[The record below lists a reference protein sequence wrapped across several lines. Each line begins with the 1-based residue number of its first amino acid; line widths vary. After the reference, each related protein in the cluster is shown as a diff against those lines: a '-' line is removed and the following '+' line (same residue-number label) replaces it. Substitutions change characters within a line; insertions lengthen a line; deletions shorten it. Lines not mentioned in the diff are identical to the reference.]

1 MKGGQSTLRL
11 KIGPRLLG
19 GKLGRGPHI
28 GVGMIAEKEKRR
40 REYVLRYHKPGQPL
54 DCRRSNNK
62 KKNEEPKGGK
72 RRG

>member
-1 MKGGQSTLRL
+1 MKGGQSTPRL

-19 GKLGRGPHI
+19 RKLGRGPHI

-40 REYVLRYHKPGQPL
+40 REYVPRYHKPGQPL

-62 KKNEEPKGGK
+62 RK
-72 RRG
+72 RTEKERGT